1 MPDFFGREACMSSV
15 PVDVLDYYDAEVV
28 RRIIEKYGYGERDA
42 FEQFIGSQT
51 YRMLA
56 NPAMEMWQFGPDG
69 LFNIW
74 ESEKVT
80 GSPKNSAY
88 LRIV

>member
-1 MPDFFGREACMSSV
+1 MSSV

-56 NPAMEMWQFGPDG
+56 NPAMEMWQFGPEG
-69 LFNIW
+69 IFNIW
-74 ESEKVT
+74 ESERIT

-88 LRIV
+88 LRMV

>member
-1 MPDFFGREACMSSV
+1 MKRRT
-15 PVDVLDYYDAEVV
+15 PVDVLDYYDEEVV
-28 RRIIEKYGYGERDA
+28 CRIVEKYGYGEREA
-42 FEQFIGSQT
+42 LALFLSSRT

-56 NPAMEMWQFGPDG
+56 DYDMAMWQFGPEG

-80 GSPKNSAY
+80 GSPLRSAY
-88 LRIV
+88 LRMD

>member
-1 MPDFFGREACMSSV
+1 MSRV

-28 RRIIEKYGYGERDA
+28 RHIIEKYGYGERDA

-56 NPAMEMWQFGPDG
+56 NPAMEMWQFGPEG

-88 LRIV
+88 LRMV

>member
-1 MPDFFGREACMSSV
+1 MNSV
-15 PVDVLDYYDAEVV
+15 PADVLDYYDTEVV
-28 RRIIEKYGYGERDA
+28 RRIIEKYGYSERDA

-56 NPAMEMWQFGPDG
+56 NPAMEMWQFGPEG

>member
-1 MPDFFGREACMSSV
+1 MNSV
-15 PVDVLDYYDAEVV
+15 PADVLDYYDAEVV

-56 NPAMEMWQFGPDG
+56 NPAMEMWQFGPEG

-74 ESEKVT
+74 GSEKVT

-88 LRIV
+88 LRMT

>member
-1 MPDFFGREACMSSV
+1 MSSV

-56 NPAMEMWQFGPDG
+56 NPAMEMWQFGPEG

-74 ESEKVT
+74 ETEKVT

-88 LRIV
+88 LRMV

>member
-1 MPDFFGREACMSSV
+1 MSSV

-28 RRIIEKYGYGERDA
+28 RRIIEKYGYSERDA

-56 NPAMEMWQFGPDG
+56 DPAMEMWQFGPEG

>member
-1 MPDFFGREACMSSV
+1 MRMKRRT
-15 PVDVLDYYDAEVV
+15 PVDVLDYYDEEVV
-28 RRIIEKYGYGERDA
+28 RRIVEKYGYGEREA
-42 FEQFIGSQT
+42 LALFLSSRT

-56 NPAMEMWQFGPDG
+56 DYDMAMWQFGPEG

-80 GSPKNSAY
+80 GSPLRSAY
-88 LRIV
+88 LRMD

>member
-1 MPDFFGREACMSSV
+1 MSSV

-56 NPAMEMWQFGPDG
+56 NPEMEMWQFGPEG

-88 LRIV
+88 LRMV

>member
-1 MPDFFGREACMSSV
+1 MNSV
-15 PVDVLDYYDAEVV
+15 PADVLDYYDEEVV
-28 RRIIEKYGYGERDA
+28 RRIIEKYGCGERDA

-56 NPAMEMWQFGPDG
+56 DPAMEMWQFGPEG

-88 LRIV
+88 LRMV

>member
-56 NPAMEMWQFGPDG
+56 NPAMEMWQFGPEG

-74 ESEKVT
+74 ETEKVT

-88 LRIV
+88 LRMV

>member
-1 MPDFFGREACMSSV
+1 MSSE

-56 NPAMEMWQFGPDG
+56 NPAMEMWQFGPEG

>member
-1 MPDFFGREACMSSV
+1 MNSV
-15 PVDVLDYYDAEVV
+15 PADVLDYYDTEVV

-56 NPAMEMWQFGPDG
+56 NPAMEMWQFGPEG

>member
-1 MPDFFGREACMSSV
+1 MSRV

-56 NPAMEMWQFGPDG
+56 NPAMEMWQFGPEG

-74 ESEKVT
+74 ESERVT

-88 LRIV
+88 LRMV

>member
-1 MPDFFGREACMSSV
+1 MPDFFGREACMSRV
-15 PVDVLDYYDAEVV
+15 PVDVLDYYDTEVV

-56 NPAMEMWQFGPDG
+56 NPAMEMWQFGPEG

>member
-1 MPDFFGREACMSSV
+1 MNSV
-15 PVDVLDYYDAEVV
+15 PADVLDYYDAEVV

-56 NPAMEMWQFGPDG
+56 NPAMEMWQFGPEG

>member
-1 MPDFFGREACMSSV
+1 MNSV
-15 PVDVLDYYDAEVV
+15 PVDVLDYYDTEVV

-42 FEQFIGSQT
+42 FAQFIGSQT

-56 NPAMEMWQFGPDG
+56 NPAMEMWQFGPEG

-88 LRIV
+88 LRMV

>member
-1 MPDFFGREACMSSV
+1 MSRV
-15 PVDVLDYYDAEVV
+15 PVDVLDYYDTEVV

-42 FEQFIGSQT
+42 LEQFIGSQT

-56 NPAMEMWQFGPDG
+56 NPAMEMWQFGPEG

-80 GSPKNSAY
+80 GSPKKSAY
-88 LRIV
+88 LRMV

>member
-1 MPDFFGREACMSSV
+1 MSRV

-42 FEQFIGSQT
+42 FKQFIGSQT

-56 NPAMEMWQFGPDG
+56 NPAMEMWQFGPEG

-88 LRIV
+88 LRMT

>member
-1 MPDFFGREACMSSV
+1 MNSV
-15 PVDVLDYYDAEVV
+15 PADVLDYYDAEVV

-42 FEQFIGSQT
+42 LEQFIGSQT
-51 YRMLA
+51 YRMLT
-56 NPAMEMWQFGPDG
+56 NPAMEMWQFGPEG

-88 LRIV
+88 LRML

>member
-1 MPDFFGREACMSSV
+1 MSSV

-28 RRIIEKYGYGERDA
+28 RCIIEKYGYGERDA

-56 NPAMEMWQFGPDG
+56 NAAMEMWQFGPEG

-88 LRIV
+88 LRMV